1 MPVTR
6 NMPDCKRQ
14 TFPQGTD
21 ALQAAQATRDSDKK
35 KEDEREAYPESCRS
49 IPTNQ
54 RYTNKK
60 IPGALTTPGILNKTA
75 TTYSPTV
82 CSTIGVTKLNF
93 SVRNGKRWNLR
104 AIVT

>member
-1 MPVTR
+1 M
-6 NMPDCKRQ
+6 N
-14 TFPQGTD
+14 
-21 ALQAAQATRDSDKK
+21 DSLEEFSEK
-35 KEDEREAYPESCRS
+35 Y
-49 IPTNQ
+49 I
-54 RYTNKK
+54 NKK
-60 IPGALTTPGILNKTA
+60 IPGALTTPGILIKTA

>member
-6 NMPDCKRQ
+6 NIPDCQRP

-35 KEDEREAYPESCRS
+35 RKTKGKPIQELQKH
-49 IPTNQ
+49 TNLSEVYKQ
-54 RYTNKK
+54 K
-60 IPGALTTPGILNKTA
+60 IPGALTTPGILIKTA